1 MGTNTWVVVAD
12 VGKSAPAARSDSSGD
27 MEQLLLIELV
37 LMSECESKERAEA
50 EASSRRMQNDG
61 WVYLVLPR
69 REYDARV
76 GGAESAV

>member
-1 MGTNTWVVVAD
+1 MVVAD
-12 VGKSAPAARSDSSGD
+12 VGKSAPAALSDSSGD
-27 MEQLLLIELV
+27 MEQLLLMELV
-37 LMSECESKERAEA
+37 LMSEHESKESAEA

-76 GGAESAV
+76 GGTESTI

>member
-1 MGTNTWVVVAD
+1 MGANTWVVVAD
-12 VGKSAPAARSDSSGD
+12 VGKSAAAMRSESSGD
-27 MEQLLLIELV
+27 MEQLELTDLV
-37 LMSECESKERAEA
+37 LMSEQESKECAEA
-50 EASSRRMQNDG
+50 EASAKRMQNDG